1 MSGAALIRLDEV
13 QFGYGLRLVLDIPQL
28 WIEQGS
34 SVLLRGIS
42 GGGKSTLLGLLA
54 GVLLPGKGRVEVAGQ
69 ALQAMR
75 GARRDRFRADHLGV
89 IFQQFNLL
97 PFLSVRENVELPCH
111 FSKLRAGRAAQ
122 RHGSVDQAAATLLA
136 HLGLKDPELL
146 GRRADSLSIGQ
157 QQRVAAARALIGQ
170 PELVIA
176 DEPTS
181 ALDHDARE
189 AFLQLLFAE
198 CREAGASLLFV
209 SHDQSLA
216 ALFDRNLSLA
226 ELNRAAKPAEV

>member
-1 MSGAALIRLDEV
+1 MSSAALIRLDEV

-97 PFLSVRENVELPCH
+97 PFLSVRDNVALGLR
-111 FSKLRAGRAAQ
+111 FSRLRSERISGPLDAEIARLLGALQLDPALMQRRAG
-122 RHGSVDQAAATLLA
+122 
-136 HLGLKDPELL
+136 
-146 GRRADSLSIGQ
+146 
-157 QQRVAAARALIGQ
+157 
-170 PELVIA
+170 
-176 DEPTS
+176 
-181 ALDHDARE
+181 
-189 AFLQLLFAE
+189 
-198 CREAGASLLFV
+198 
-209 SHDQSLA
+209 
-216 ALFDRNLSLA
+216 
-226 ELNRAAKPAEV
+226 

>member
-1 MSGAALIRLDEV
+1 MSSAALIRLDEV

-28 WIEQGS
+28 WIEQGN

-97 PFLSVRENVELPCH
+97 PFLSVRDNVALGLR
-111 FSKLRAGRAAQ
+111 FSRLRSERISGPLDAEIARLLGALQLDPALMQRRAGTL
-122 RHGSVDQAAATLLA
+122 SV
-136 HLGLKDPELL
+136 
-146 GRRADSLSIGQ
+146 GQ
-157 QQRVAAARALIGQ
+157 QQRVAAARALIGR
-170 PELVIA
+170 PAVLLA

-181 ALDHDARE
+181 ALDRE
-189 AFLQLLFAE
+189 AATAFLQLMSAQ
-198 CREAGASLLFV
+198 CQAAGTTVVVV
-209 SHDQSLA
+209 SHDDGLQP
-216 ALFDRNLSLA
+216 LFDRTIALA
-226 ELNRAAKPAEV
+226 EINHAGGAHA